1 MTQVTQMYGR
11 GWSSLIVLYKKA
23 PLYGEVDRLSYE
35 VQQWKKEKTAWAP
48 GCKM

>member
-1 MTQVTQMYGR
+1 M
-11 GWSSLIVLYKKA
+11 LYLKNFSFLPK
-23 PLYGEVDRLSYE
+23 EREEDRLSYE